1 MGALT
6 LGPGP
11 LGQVTGQPKGQAT
24 DLGWECIGL
33 ASGPLAYLRDLD
45 NVGLLDETGG
55 LVIGIGHQDGDF
67 FCHLRRGKGD
77 RNWGS

>member
-1 MGALT
+1 MMFFT
-6 LGPGP
+6 PGPGP
-11 LGQVTGQPKGQAT
+11 LDQVTGQPKGQAMG
-24 DLGWECIGL
+24 LGWECTGPGL
-33 ASGPLAYLRDLD
+33 GPLAHLRNLD

-55 LVIGIGHQDGDF
+55 LVIGISNQDGDF